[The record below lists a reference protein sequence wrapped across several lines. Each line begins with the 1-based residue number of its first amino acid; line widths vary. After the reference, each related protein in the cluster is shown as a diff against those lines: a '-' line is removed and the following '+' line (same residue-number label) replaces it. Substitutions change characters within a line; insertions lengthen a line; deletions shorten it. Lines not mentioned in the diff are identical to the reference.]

1 MQRSSSHVLDGVRIL
16 RASKVINESH
26 ELPTRLV
33 DGKSHMESHHS
44 DRQIWAQYQQLQAKL
59 IMPQARS
66 PVKAL
71 LNGLFCRV
79 DWGKWKGVGMMGQA
93 TRTYWMR
100 RRLSEDNERRKG
112 KRELIATNLRKQ
124 ASRGLLRIQPNSLT
138 TLLNQVSTTR
148 GAGRITLDAHRA
160 RRRA

>member
-16 RASKVINESH
+16 RANKVINESH

-71 LNGLFCRV
+71 LNGLFCRA

-112 KRELIATNLRKQ
+112 
-124 ASRGLLRIQPNSLT
+124 
-138 TLLNQVSTTR
+138 
-148 GAGRITLDAHRA
+148 
-160 RRRA
+160 

>member
-59 IMPQARS
+59 IMPQAAKSNKGTPQWFVLSCRLGQMERS
-66 PVKAL
+66 RDD
-71 LNGLFCRV
+71 G
-79 DWGKWKGVGMMGQA
+79 
-93 TRTYWMR
+93 
-100 RRLSEDNERRKG
+100 
-112 KRELIATNLRKQ
+112 
-124 ASRGLLRIQPNSLT
+124 ASNPHI
-138 TLLNQVSTTR
+138 
-148 GAGRITLDAHRA
+148 LDAKA
-160 RRRA
+160 PE